1 MPASSE
7 AQRMAAGAALAA
19 KRSGS
24 AKNLQ
29 GASKDMHESM
39 SEGQLEDYASKAF
52 ARQTNQMS
60 PDSEESLIKVIN
72 IYLKQ
77 GKGTVKKSKAR
88 RG

>member
-7 AQRMAAGAALAA
+7 SQRRAAGAALAA

-24 AKNLQ
+24 TKNLR
-29 GASKDMHESM
+29 GASEDMHESM
-39 SEGQLEDYASKAF
+39 SEGQLEDYASKATSW
-52 ARQTNQMS
+52 QTNQMS
-60 PDSEESLIKVIN
+60 PGSEESLIKAIN

-77 GKGTVKKSKAR
+77 GKGIVEESKVR

>member
-7 AQRMAAGAALAA
+7 AQRRAAGAALAA

-24 AKNLQ
+24 TKNLQ
-29 GASKDMHESM
+29 GASRDMHDDM
-39 SEGQLEDYASKAF
+39 SEGQLEDYASKTVAW
-52 ARQTNQMS
+52 QTNQMS
-60 PDSEESLIKVIN
+60 PGSEESLIKAIS

-77 GKGTVKKSKAR
+77 GKGIVEESKVR